1 MRQDQLRQTLK
12 RESMKLEVTKTK
24 ELTVAQVIL
33 QILTLLRVLWLCE
46 ICGYTVSLLE
56 IQIYMRNFY

>member
-24 ELTVAQVIL
+24 ELTVVQVIL
-33 QILTLLRVLWLCE
+33 QILTFLRVLWLCE
-46 ICGYTVSLLE
+46 ICRYTVSLLE

>member
-46 ICGYTVSLLE
+46 ICRYTVSLLE